1 VTEPEAES
9 TEIAKVLT
17 PTDKAQQ
24 VVTWILEGN
33 SDHAIL
39 EAIAEEWPEDDAA
52 PLIAAALT
60 SLKESSS
67 VDVELVTGW
76 CFQATRFVYQKMVET
91 GDNSGA
97 LRAIKQLREMAS
109 R

>member
-1 VTEPEAES
+1 MTEPDVEA
-9 TEIAKVLT
+9 TEIVKAVT

-39 EAIAEEWPEDDAA
+39 EAIKEEWPEDDAA
-52 PLIAAALT
+52 PLIAAALA
-60 SLKESSS
+60 SLAESSS
-67 VDVELVTGW
+67 VDVEIVAGW
-76 CFQATRFVYQKMVET
+76 CFQATRFVYQKMIET

-97 LRAIKQLREMAS
+97 LRAIKQLREMATK
-109 R
+109 